1 MELHGQGEQCGL
13 VNNGPGAGDSAG
25 GETPRRL
32 RLPLLPRAV
41 RVAAV
46 LVVAGVI
53 AYFSLVTNV
62 RPAGSGPFFDKYAHA
77 AGYTMLALT
86 AAYATARLRDT
97 PRRRLLLVVGGVAGY
112 GLLVELLQAP
122 LPGRQFS
129 LLDQAANTLGALAV
143 VGWLAVERRVRYRRV
158 GIDDRRQET
167 D

>member
-1 MELHGQGEQCGL
+1 MDDRS
-13 VNNGPGAGDSAG
+13 GPAGGAG
-25 GETPRRL
+25 GETPRGV
-32 RLPLLPRAV
+32 RLPLLPRPL
-41 RVAAV
+41 RVGAV

-77 AGYTMLALT
+77 AGYTALALT

-122 LPGRQFS
+122 LPNRQFS

-143 VGWLAVERRVRYRRV
+143 VVWLAVERRVRYRRV

>member
-1 MELHGQGEQCGL
+1 MTDDSTT
-13 VNNGPGAGDSAG
+13 GD
-25 GETPRRL
+25 ETVATDGSRRL
-32 RLPLLPRAV
+32 RLPLLPRSL

-46 LVVAGVI
+46 LLVAGVI

-77 AGYTMLALT
+77 AGYTGLALT
-86 AAYATARLRDT
+86 AAYATASLRDR

-122 LPGRQFS
+122 LPERQFS

-143 VGWLAVERRVRYRRV
+143 VGWLAIERRVRYRRV
-158 GIDDRRQET
+158 TVGDEPADA

>member
-1 MELHGQGEQCGL
+1 MDDSA
-13 VNNGPGAGDSAG
+13 GAAGGAG
-25 GETPRRL
+25 GETPGGVRV
-32 RLPLLPRAV
+32 PLLPRSV
-41 RVAAV
+41 RVVAV

-62 RPAGSGPFFDKYAHA
+62 QPTDAGPFFDKYTHA
-77 AGYTMLALT
+77 AGYTGLALAT
-86 AAYATARLRDT
+86 AYATARLRDT

-122 LPGRQFS
+122 LPERQFS

-143 VGWLAVERRVRYRRV
+143 VVWLAVERRVRYRRV
-158 GIDDRRQET
+158 GVGERRRDT

>member
-1 MELHGQGEQCGL
+1 
-13 VNNGPGAGDSAG
+13 
-25 GETPRRL
+25 
-32 RLPLLPRAV
+32 
-41 RVAAV
+41 V

-97 PRRRLLLVVGGVAGY
+97 PRRRLLLV
-112 GLLVELLQAP
+112 QAP

-158 GIDDRRQET
+158 GIGDRRQET